1 MLESF
6 LLSENSVAYE
16 TNKKKFLSST
26 KSYYISVYNL
36 LIIETVQR
44 ACEQNALS

>member
-6 LLSENSVAYE
+6 ILSENSVAYE
-16 TNKKKFLSST
+16 TNKKKFLSS
-26 KSYYISVYNL
+26 KKGYFISVYNL

-44 ACEQNALS
+44 TYEQNALS